1 MGNGYTHYFTRKI
14 PIPTHVWR
22 QIIRDARYLAGRL
35 PEHSIS
41 AGGYFDDEPLRL
53 ALDRNAPDAPPEFSA
68 DAIRFNGTGRMG
80 LSGDT
85 FLLTPEVADGR
96 FEFCDTSRKPY
107 DFFVCVVLTLIYTR
121 VPGCLDIASTGSRE
135 DWLPAAQFA
144 ADELGEDMYIP
155 HRITGM
161 ESNRVAPREPETI
174 DLWMSA

>member
-14 PIPTHVWR
+14 AIPTRNWR
-22 QIIRDARYLAGRL
+22 QIIRDARYLATRL
-35 PEHSIS
+35 PEHSNS

-53 ALDRNAPDAPPEFSA
+53 ALDRDAPNEPPRFS
-68 DAIRFNGTGRMG
+68 DSEIRFNGTGRMG
-80 LSGDT
+80 LNGDT
-85 FLLTPEVADGR
+85 FSLVPDVGDGR

-107 DFFVCVVLTLIYTR
+107 DLFVCVVLVLVYTR
-121 VPGCLDIASTGSRE
+121 APGCMDIASTGSRA

-161 ESNRVAPREPETI
+161 ECNRVEPRLPETI
-174 DLWMSA
+174 DLWNSA